1 MLEESTEFKS
11 TQTGERYKIRQDL
24 DCKSDNII
32 YLVTCKKCGFQGEGS
47 CTKLS
52 QGVSNYITNIEKKS
66 PGCNI
71 EKHFLKAGHSITDFS
86 VLGIVKLEN
95 PPPDPIDRLREFEGY
110 WMIKL
115 NTLEPYGLNGINE
128 YERIVRRSGLR
139 NMFDVDNPGES

>member
-1 MLEESTEFKS
+1 MKYIAWSQLLASRFTWNISVEHVS
-11 TQTGERYKIRQDL
+11 QT
-24 DCKSDNII
+24 
-32 YLVTCKKCGFQGEGS
+32 LVQR
-47 CTKLS
+47 
-52 QGVSNYITNIEKKS
+52 VSNYITGIEKKS

-71 EKHFLKAGHSITDFS
+71 ENHFLKADYSIADFS

-128 YERIVRRSGLR
+128 YERIVKKSGLR
-139 NMFDVDNPGES
+139 NMFDRDVPGESRC

>member
-1 MLEESTEFKS
+1 MRVEGTFMNACKTWNFPFLGTHARAVQLMHKQSTH
-11 TQTGERYKIRQDL
+11 R
-24 DCKSDNII
+24 
-32 YLVTCKKCGFQGEGS
+32 
-47 CTKLS
+47 
-52 QGVSNYITNIEKKS
+52 VSNYITSIEKKS

-71 EKHFLKAGHSITDFS
+71 EKHFLKADHSISDFS

-128 YERIVRRSGLR
+128 YERIVRKSGLR
-139 NMFDVDNPGES
+139 NMFDIDNPGES